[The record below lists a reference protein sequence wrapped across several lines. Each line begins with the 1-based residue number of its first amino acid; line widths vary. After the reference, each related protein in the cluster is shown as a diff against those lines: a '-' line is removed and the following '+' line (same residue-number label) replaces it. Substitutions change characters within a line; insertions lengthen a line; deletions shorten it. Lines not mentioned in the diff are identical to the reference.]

1 MEICDDFV
9 ESGLLRVN
17 LTQRAAPPAMQRF
30 FTHCCHVEIH
40 RDYFSVE
47 LREHSDETKNHGDG
61 GLERVTGSLA
71 PLVCV
76 LTVRRL
82 REGVAELSVQS
93 LPLTAERT
101 KSRSSLQDSE
111 SRAFSLGDWTVALQM
126 QPFSVAVRDAS
137 GAAVFSTPACDINV
151 GSVLQSAAVTVSRN
165 GVGLSFD
172 FDQDELFYGTGEDF
186 GPFVK
191 NGSSRSIINS
201 DALGN
206 HEEFVYQNAPHI
218 FSSDGRAI
226 ENCSELPFSF
236 DVGHSRRGV
245 LTFRE
250 KSAAIAVR
258 LHCCNTIP
266 EAVRS
271 VRQYQKPVRGVPEWA
286 FGLWLSRCYYAD
298 EAEIRSV
305 LQRARD
311 YQIPVGTINLDARC
325 WMRPTHRTDFIPD
338 PQRYPDFFGLIRS
351 IIESGTQVCLWE
363 NPYVSSSS
371 TLYEEGC
378 DRGFFARDKNGSPY
392 PYQWVPVGLA
402 GFPQTPHSGLVD
414 FTNPAAVRWWQD
426 LHLPFL
432 KAGVKCFKTDFG
444 EEIPADACFSDG
456 RSGWQL
462 RNSYSDLYN
471 LAVSE
476 VLEEVHRGEGIIWAR
491 SGYRHT
497 QATPVKWAGDGQ
509 TDWRSLRATL
519 RAGLAQAFGGALFWS
534 HDVGGFYGPSPD
546 PELFLRWS
554 QLAMWGSHIRLHGTS
569 PREPW
574 EFGDSVLRLFRLA
587 LHVRMTLKPY
597 FVASFNG
604 AVSRQES
611 FLVPLVYG
619 NQSSLACKHVDDMFF
634 AGPDIVVAPFLSPEK
649 GREIWLPRGDWTDMR
664 SGLRVPGDAQLAS
677 ERTDFLPVFYR
688 SGSPFADLFAR
699 ATQTILANAASPA
712 GDGR

>member
-9 ESGLLRVN
+9 EAGLLRVN
-17 LTQRAAPPAMQRF
+17 LTQRAARPAMQRF
-30 FTHCCHVEIH
+30 FTHCCHIEIH
-40 RDYFSVE
+40 RDSFSVE
-47 LREHSDETKNHGDG
+47 LREHADESKQAGNSSLG
-61 GLERVTGSLA
+61 GVTPSLA
-71 PLVCV
+71 CV
-76 LTVRRL
+76 LAVRRL
-82 REGVAELSVQS
+82 RDGAAELCVKSKPATADQS
-93 LPLTAERT
+93 ASQTNPQAV
-101 KSRSSLQDSE
+101 E
-111 SRAFSLGDWTVALQM
+111 SRLFSLGDWTVALQM
-126 QPFSVAVRDAS
+126 EPFSIAVRDS
-137 GAAVFSTPACDINV
+137 TGAVVFSTPVCDINV
-151 GSVLQSAAVTVSRN
+151 GSVHQSAAVTVSQ
-165 GVGLSFD
+165 GGLGLSLD

-191 NGSSRSIINS
+191 NGTSRAIINS

-218 FSSDGRAI
+218 FSSYGRAI
-226 ENCSELPFSF
+226 ENCSDLPFVF

-245 LTFRE
+245 LTLRE
-250 KSAAIAVR
+250 KSASIAVR
-258 LHCCNTIP
+258 IHYCKTIP
-266 EAVRS
+266 EAVRA

-305 LQRARD
+305 LQRAREN
-311 YQIPVGTINLDARC
+311 QIPGGTINLDARC

-351 IIESGTQVCLWE
+351 IMDSGTQVCLWE

-378 DRGFFARDKNGSPY
+378 DRGFFARDKNGRPY

-402 GFPQTPHSGLVD
+402 GYPQTPHSGLVD
-414 FTNPAAVRWWQD
+414 FTNPVAVRWWQD
-426 LHLPFL
+426 HHFPFL

-456 RSGWQL
+456 RTGWQL

-476 VLEEVHRGEGIIWAR
+476 VLEKVHRDQGIIWAR

-519 RAGLAQAFGGALFWS
+519 RAGLSQAFGGALFWS
-534 HDVGGFYGPSPD
+534 HDVGGFYGPSTD

-574 EFGDSVLRLFRLA
+574 EFGDGVLRLFRLA
-587 LHVRMTLKPY
+587 LHVRMLLKAY

-604 AVSRQES
+604 TVSRQES
-611 FLVPLVYG
+611 FLVPLVYD
-619 NQSSLACKHVDDMFF
+619 NQSSLASKHIDDMFF
-634 AGPDIVVAPFLSPEK
+634 AGPDVVVAPFLSPEK
-649 GREIWLPRGDWTDMR
+649 GREIWLPRGDWIDLR
-664 SGLRVPGDAQLAS
+664 SGRRVAGDAQLAS

-688 SGSPFADLFAR
+688 SASPFADLFAR
-699 ATQTILANAASPA
+699 ATQAILANVDSAA
-712 GDGR
+712 GDAR